1 MLAKNVR
8 YVEELRDTLPALPLW
23 DKQNIRKYSLFQGI
37 LLTVDYLR
45 SVYKEVLSDEELYE
59 RIEFIANPSLG
70 FPTCDIEY
78 IEFFTENGQVRARM
92 RINPLGLIG
101 ANSPMPIFYS
111 EQALGESTEEDNT
124 TRDFLN
130 FFNDRLQRLLLPI
143 WKKYRYYAFY
153 KAGALDS
160 FSAKLFS
167 LIGLGPEAL
176 RKSNNLNWKRLLP
189 YLGMI
194 SLRAHSGVL
203 VEAVL
208 RYYFKHKDIF
218 VEQCVER
225 RVKIADDQLNRLG
238 QANSAMG
245 DTLVI
250 GTEVRDRSGK
260 FRIHILK
267 LTWDQFHR
275 FLPINDE
282 YGQLNTLVGFIL
294 RDPLEYD
301 IKLQL
306 LKHEIKDLRI
316 GSNSECLLGWT
327 SWLGKDMADGKILL
341 KNQM

>member
-1 MLAKNVR
+1 MSAKNIR
-8 YVEELRDTLPALPLW
+8 YRGDAKETLPALPLW
-23 DKQNIRKYSLFQGI
+23 NEKNIRKYSLFQGV

-45 SVYKEVLSDEELYE
+45 SITDEALTDEEIYE
-59 RIEFIANPSLG
+59 RIEFVANPSLG

-78 IEFFTENGQVRARM
+78 VEFFIEDEQVRVRM
-92 RINPLGLIG
+92 CINPLGLIG

-111 EQALGESTEEDNT
+111 EQALGDSTEEDNT

-130 FFNDRLQRLLLPI
+130 YFNDRLQRLLLPI

-153 KAGALDS
+153 KDGALDS

-194 SLRAHSGVL
+194 SLRAHSAVL

-225 RVKIADDQLNRLG
+225 RVKIAEDQLNCLG
-238 QANSAMG
+238 QANSIMG

-267 LTWDQFHR
+267 LTWDQFHQ
-275 FLPINDE
+275 FLPIYKE
-282 YGQLNTLVGFIL
+282 YDQLNTLVGFIL

-306 LKHEIKDLRI
+306 LKNEIRDLRI
-316 GSNSECLLGWT
+316 GNNSECLLGWT
-327 SWLGKDMADGKILL
+327 SWLGKERADGEILL